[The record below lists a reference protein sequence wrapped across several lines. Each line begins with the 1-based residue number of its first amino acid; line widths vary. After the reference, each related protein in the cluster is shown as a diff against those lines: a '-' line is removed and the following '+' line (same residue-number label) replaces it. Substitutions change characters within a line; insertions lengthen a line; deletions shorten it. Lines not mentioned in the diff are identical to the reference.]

1 MHCGALASRG
11 HSGRRLRPG
20 RPVAR
25 ARRTWCALQKP
36 RPPLGHPH
44 DRPACTARTSPFRSA
59 RPGGPKRS
67 TGSHWPPRLVLHG
80 LTGTYCFGRQWDFL
94 VRRGLSYPP
103 TSSRSIWFPH
113 NEHWSTLPVLL
124 WRGLYHFVHLSS
136 YWPYLVPVLL
146 AQVAVMHLAWRI
158 CKHNSVDPWVAM
170 AAVALL
176 GFLGAGPRT
185 SSAFQVSFVG
195 SVLFGFVAFDLLD
208 RPNTEPAW
216 TRRARRL
223 SVVRPAG

>member
-1 MHCGALASRG
+1 M
-11 HSGRRLRPG
+11 RPS
-20 RPVAR
+20 A
-25 ARRTWCALQKP
+25 KP

-44 DRPACTARTSPFRSA
+44 DRPACTAAAQDVPISERSA
-59 RPGGPKRS
+59 RWAE
-67 TGSHWPPRLVLHG
+67 TVHWVTLAAAFAFWAWVDRHLWF
-80 LTGTYCFGRQWDFL
+80 FGDEWDFL

-176 GFLGAGPRT
+176 GFLGAGAEDPRVC
-185 SSAFQVSFVG
+185 FPGQ
-195 SVLFGFVAFDLLD
+195 L
-208 RPNTEPAW
+208 
-216 TRRARRL
+216 RRL
-223 SVVRPAG
+223 GALRVRGL